1 MCIDDFQQLHSP
13 LCKNFPSSHGNSSAT
28 KNKLQKNYK
37 KQVGSSERE
46 SVIPCRVGLLFT
58 SRESRSVCFKIAEKI
73 AEKAVSRSVF
83 LTTQHC
89 ILSAELTKMHFFRL
103 FFDDF
108 APWLTFRSL
117 GSSLSFAANT
127 VDDFSLFLDE
137 LFKSLVAELSFRIDV
152 EDLVIFFGSFS
163 SCDVLDEDL
172 CRDFSS
178 LTKIKKTN
186 KQIVL

>member
-1 MCIDDFQQLHSP
+1 
-13 LCKNFPSSHGNSSAT
+13 
-28 KNKLQKNYK
+28 
-37 KQVGSSERE
+37 
-46 SVIPCRVGLLFT
+46 
-58 SRESRSVCFKIAEKI
+58 
-73 AEKAVSRSVF
+73 
-83 LTTQHC
+83 
-89 ILSAELTKMHFFRL
+89 MHFFRLFFRL

-178 LTKIKKTN
+178 LTKIKETN